1 MYSFDNLKMCGDAVP
16 GFLGLF
22 DFSIAPKLLFYAY
35 IPTILIAMVF
45 AIISVYRDRFSKLSL
60 SFFSTALFFSLW
72 LANEIVQWTAVYH
85 KTILD
90 SWKISIVFES
100 LFFASIIF
108 LISYI
113 VGKSLFLHRLKY
125 INLVLPILSVFLIN
139 SDLNILSYDQELC
152 EGVPGHLWN
161 VFYGI
166 QTLMLILVGIIGIKK
181 LNQEPQTDSSY
192 KKKVLFGVSTL
203 FSIFLFINVVSEITG
218 VYTINIAIPI
228 GMVVCVVLFALTA
241 VEYELFSFKF
251 YRSEVLIYS
260 SVALVGSLIFIPDDY
275 SKNLIIISTLFA
287 LVLLGKTITSINKRE
302 AVHALSLGNL
312 NKKLKDLDEK
322 KNEFLSLATH
332 QLRSPLTSIKWGLDS
347 IKNKYSLETVTHLEK
362 TAEDLIG
369 TVNDL
374 LDISKIEQGGM
385 ILKKEE
391 FDFLDFIGRVVEEFK
406 LSAEKKGLKIRFE
419 FDHGNYLIRGDEN
432 KIRQVFVNLID
443 NAIKYTSK
451 GEILVKLEHYPKK
464 AVVRVIDTG
473 PGISKEEL
481 NLLFDKFIRGA
492 AGKASSSGSGLGLYL
507 AKKIVD
513 MHNGNICAHS
523 SGVDKGSEFEVS
535 LPLVK

>member
-1 MYSFDNLKMCGDAVP
+1 MNSFDNLKMCGDAIP
-16 GFLGLF
+16 GFLGMF
-22 DFSIAPKLLFYAY
+22 DFTIAPKLLFYAY
-35 IPTILIAMVF
+35 IPTILLSMVF
-45 AIISVYRDRFSKLSL
+45 ATVSVYRDKFSKLSL

-72 LANEIVQWTAVYH
+72 LANEIIQWTAVYH
-85 KTILD
+85 KAILD

-113 VGKSLFLHRLKY
+113 VGKSSFLHKLKY
-125 INLVLPILSVFLIN
+125 INLALPIISVFLIN
-139 SDLNILSYDQELC
+139 SELNILSYDQELC

-166 QTLMLILVGIIGIKK
+166 QTLILILVGFIGIKK
-181 LNQEPQTDSSY
+181 LNQESEKDSSY
-192 KKKVLFGVSTL
+192 KKKVLFGVSAL
-203 FSIFLFINVVSEITG
+203 FSVFLFINIISDATG
-218 VYTINIAIPI
+218 VYTINIIIPV
-228 GMVVCVVLFALTA
+228 GMVICVVLFALTA

-251 YRSEVLIYS
+251 FRSEVLIYS
-260 SVALVGSLIFIPDDY
+260 SVALVGSLFFIPDDY
-275 SKNLIIISTLFA
+275 SKNLILLSTLLA
-287 LVLLGKTITSINKRE
+287 LIILGKIITSINKRE
-302 AVHALSLGNL
+302 SMHALSLDNL
-312 NKKLKDLDEK
+312 NKKLKIIDEK
-322 KNEFLSLATH
+322 KNEFLSFATH

-347 IKNKYSLETVTHLEK
+347 LKNKYNLETIVHLEK
-362 TAEDLIG
+362 TSEDLIG

-385 ILKKEE
+385 VLKKEE
-391 FDFLDFIGRVVEEFK
+391 FDFLDFIGRIVEEFK
-406 LSAEKKGLKIRFE
+406 ISAEKKGLKIRFE
-419 FDHGNYLIRGDEN
+419 FDHDNYMIDGDEN

-451 GEILVKLEHYPKK
+451 GEVLVKLEHYPKK

-481 NLLFDKFIRGA
+481 SLLFDKFIRGA

-523 SGVDKGSEFEVS
+523 LGAGKGSEFEVS
-535 LPLVK
+535 LPLKK

>member
-1 MYSFDNLKMCGDAVP
+1 MPSFDNLKMCGDAIP
-16 GFLGLF
+16 GFLGMF
-22 DFSIAPKLLFYAY
+22 DFTIAPKLLFYAY

-45 AIISVYRDRFSKLSL
+45 ASVSVFRDKFSKLSL
-60 SFFSTALFFSLW
+60 SLFSTALFFSLW
-72 LANEIVQWTAVYH
+72 LTNEIIQWTAVYH
-85 KTILD
+85 KAILD

-113 VGKSLFLHRLKY
+113 VGKSSFLHKLKY
-125 INLVLPILSVFLIN
+125 INLALPILSVFLIN
-139 SDLNILSYDQELC
+139 SELNILSYDQELC
-152 EGVPGHLWN
+152 EGVPGNLWN

-166 QTLMLILVGIIGIKK
+166 QTIILAIVLIFGFRT
-181 LNQEPQTDSSY
+181 LNQESQKESSY
-192 KKKVLFGVSTL
+192 KKRVMLGVSAL
-203 FSIFLFINVVSEITG
+203 FSVFLLINIISDITAL
-218 VYTINIAIPI
+218 YTINIIIPI

-275 SKNLIIISTLFA
+275 SKNLIILSTLFA
-287 LVLLGKTITSINKRE
+287 LMLLGRIITSINKRE
-302 AVHALSLGNL
+302 TLHTIDLDNL

-322 KNEFLSLATH
+322 KNEFLSFATH

-347 IKNKYSLETVTHLEK
+347 LKTKYDLDTVVHLQR

-385 ILKKEE
+385 VIKKEE
-391 FDFLDFIGRVVEEFK
+391 FDFLDFVGRIVEEFK
-406 LSAEKKGLKIRFE
+406 ISAEKKGLKIKFE
-419 FDHGNYLIRGDEN
+419 FDHGNYLINGDEN

-451 GEILVKLEHYPKK
+451 GEVLVKLEHYPKK
-464 AVVRVIDTG
+464 VIVRVVDTG

-481 NLLFDKFIRGA
+481 DLLFDKFIRGA

-513 MHNGNICAHS
+513 MHDGNICAHS
-523 SGVDKGSEFEVS
+523 LGAGKGSEFEVS
-535 LPLVK
+535 LPLKK